1 LKSRRGYLPTLKS
14 YETIYFSYL
23 QAEEEILIRNA
34 AVKELKDFDIGLA
47 EKLLGV
53 MEKQTVQASDPDLP
67 EEMLVTRV
75 LFGGKSLPKSRSNV
89 SNYKKKRG
97 RKK

>member
-1 LKSRRGYLPTLKS
+1 MPTLKS

-23 QAEEEILIRNA
+23 QAEKEILIRNA

-53 MEKQTVQASDPDLP
+53 MEKQTVQASDPDLT

-89 SNYKKKRG
+89 SNYKKKRA

>member
-1 LKSRRGYLPTLKS
+1 MPTLKS

>member
-1 LKSRRGYLPTLKS
+1 MPTLKS

-23 QAEEEILIRNA
+23 QAEKEILIRNA

>member
-1 LKSRRGYLPTLKS
+1 LPTLKS

-89 SNYKKKRG
+89 SNYKKKRA

>member
-1 LKSRRGYLPTLKS
+1 MPTLKS

-23 QAEEEILIRNA
+23 QAEKEILIRNA

-89 SNYKKKRG
+89 SNYKKKRA

>member
-1 LKSRRGYLPTLKS
+1 MPTLKS

-89 SNYKKKRG
+89 SNYKKKRA

>member
-1 LKSRRGYLPTLKS
+1 MPTLKS

-34 AVKELKDFDIGLA
+34 AVKELKNFDIGLA

>member
-1 LKSRRGYLPTLKS
+1 LPTLKS

-23 QAEEEILIRNA
+23 QAEKEILIRNA

-89 SNYKKKRG
+89 SNYKKKRA

>member
-1 LKSRRGYLPTLKS
+1 LPTLKS

>member
-1 LKSRRGYLPTLKS
+1 LPTLKS

-23 QAEEEILIRNA
+23 QAEKEILIRNA